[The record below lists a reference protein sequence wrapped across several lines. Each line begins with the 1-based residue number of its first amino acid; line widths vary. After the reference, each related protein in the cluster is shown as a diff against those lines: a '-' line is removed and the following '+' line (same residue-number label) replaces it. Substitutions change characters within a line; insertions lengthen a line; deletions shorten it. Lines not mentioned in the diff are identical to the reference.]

1 MKKESFPRCFPILCS
16 GISHSS
22 LPLPTHIRFELD
34 MAIATRTLN
43 CLRNANNSTFGL
55 RWPSYTHAAGTVL
68 IGSNTAIREGGD
80 HLSSFGGQAQ
90 SHGSRTEATK
100 GQSPRHHQGQ
110 SPEPKR
116 TAQKI
121 RGVAPRLWTPSA
133 RSSAVGASHKSG
145 DEPKAQEAEIENQNR
160 KK

>member
-1 MKKESFPRCFPILCS
+1 MRVGDP
-16 GISHSS
+16 
-22 LPLPTHIRFELD
+22 
-34 MAIATRTLN
+34 
-43 CLRNANNSTFGL
+43 STPPPETK
-55 RWPSYTHAAGTVL
+55 RV
-68 IGSNTAIREGGD
+68 REGGD

-100 GQSPRHHQGQ
+100 GQSPKHHQGQ

-160 KK
+160 KNKTDKKTLPNSSCTGTNWRAGRCPPRGRSIARVRAVSFAARTGSDRDTF